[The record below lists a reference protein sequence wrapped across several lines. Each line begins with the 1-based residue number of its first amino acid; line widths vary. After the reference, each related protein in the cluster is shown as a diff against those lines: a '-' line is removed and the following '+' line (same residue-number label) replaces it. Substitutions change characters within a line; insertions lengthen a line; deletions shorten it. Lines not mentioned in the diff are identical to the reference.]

1 MSYASADD
9 ISEMYGEQLLLRIA
23 DPDDTGYFDVHIV
36 KSALEQADDIIDSYL
51 STRYTLPLRNT
62 PGILKA
68 CAIDIA
74 VYKMAH
80 GRLPRTDEM
89 RIRYE
94 DALRMLELIAKGTIG
109 LGLPADGDD
118 TLGEDGSG
126 INPNLTNRG
135 RFFNVR
141 RS

>member
-1 MSYASADD
+1 MPYASADD
-9 ISEMYGEQLLLRIA
+9 IAEMYGEQLLLRIA
-23 DPDDTGYFDVHIV
+23 DPDDTGNFDVGIV
-36 KSALEQADDIIDSYL
+36 NANLEQADDVIDAYL
-51 STRYTLPLRNT
+51 SSRYTLPLNSV
-62 PGILKA
+62 PGILKT

-80 GRLPRTDEM
+80 NRLPRTDEM
-89 RIRYE
+89 RVRYE

-109 LGLPADGDD
+109 LGLPLDGD
-118 TLGEDGSG
+118 TLGGG
-126 INPNLTNRG
+126 NVLNPNITNRG